1 MSLRSGV
8 TIRMTGHQTG
18 RCERMDLVNVLSS
31 ELSASVG
38 GVMKVRDHRGWLPR
52 LNYSLYEKRSRFKPA
67 WINICSASCRF
78 EAKALLNVGMDRY

>member
-1 MSLRSGV
+1 
-8 TIRMTGHQTG
+8 
-18 RCERMDLVNVLSS
+18 
-31 ELSASVG
+31 
-38 GVMKVRDHRGWLPR
+38 MKVRDHRGWLPR